1 MFKVPTFVVK
11 DPELIHQIM
20 IKDFGHFYDR
30 GFPAI
35 KRDVLFS
42 ENLFN
47 LRGQSWRSL
56 RNKLTPTFTSGKIKH
71 MFDQFLKSGDHM
83 LESINQ
89 PSEKT
94 FDAKL
99 VSLEFGTE
107 VIASTAFGIDFS
119 KDNPQ
124 TKEFVKNASSGTFQG
139 LRLNLTL
146 FLATV
151 VPKTVELLRIS
162 MFKPGTMDY
171 FINLTK
177 ATKEYRKEKNV
188 KRNDYFD
195 LLMTLQEAEKSG
207 KSSGLPPVVDGNEE
221 DAVINQMEYAPEDT
235 VHDKVAVEGKLD
247 RTDKLIF
254 WFLEI
259 SCRRISF
266 FSCKEYNILYPYFN
280 IFQGEGG
287 TLDPPQDNPVSAT
300 IHLKDI
306 SCYTFW

>member
-1 MFKVPTFVVK
+1 MNIGTCRLNKLNFLTAQCCLFQVPTFVVK

-30 GFPAI
+30 GFPMI

-71 MFDQFLKSGDHM
+71 MFEQFLKSGNHM
-83 LESINQ
+83 IESIDQ
-89 PSEKT
+89 QSEKT
-94 FDAKL
+94 YDAKL

-124 TKEFVKNASSGTFQG
+124 TKEFVQKASSGTFQG

-146 FLATV
+146 FLAAV
-151 VPKTVELLRIS
+151 VPKTVDFIRIS
-162 MFKPGTMDY
+162 MFKPGTMEY

-177 ATKEYRKEKNV
+177 ATKEYRKENNI

-195 LLMTLQEAEKSG
+195 LLMTLQEAEKSE
-207 KSSGLPPVVDGNEE
+207 KSSGLPPVVDGSEE
-221 DAVINQMEYAPEDT
+221 DAVINQMEYAPEYT
-235 VHDKVAVEGKLD
+235 GHDKVAVEGKLD
-247 RTDKLIF
+247 RTHNHKSHL
-254 WFLEI
+254 FL
-259 SCRRISF
+259 
-266 FSCKEYNILYPYFN
+266 P
-280 IFQGEGG
+280 
-287 TLDPPQDNPVSAT
+287 
-300 IHLKDI
+300 
-306 SCYTFW
+306 

>member
-1 MFKVPTFVVK
+1 MPTFVVK

-20 IKDFGHFYDR
+20 VKDFSHFYDR
-30 GFPAI
+30 GFPMI

-56 RNKLTPTFTSGKIKH
+56 RNKLTPTFSSGKIKH

-83 LESINQ
+83 IESIDQ

-94 FDAKL
+94 YDAKL

-124 TKEFVKNASSGTFQG
+124 TKEFVQKASSGTVQG

-151 VPKTVELLRIS
+151 VPKTVDFLGIS
-162 MFKPGTMDY
+162 MFKPGTMEY
-171 FINLTK
+171 FINLTT
-177 ATKEYRKEKNV
+177 ATKEYRKEKNI
-188 KRNDYFD
+188 KRNDYFE
-195 LLMTLQEAEKSG
+195 LLTTLQEADISG
-207 KSSGLPPVVDGNEE
+207 KSSVLSSVIDGSEE
-221 DAVINQMEYAPEDT
+221 DAMINQMEYAPEDT
-235 VHDKVAVEGKLD
+235 TNDKVAVQGKLD
-247 RTDKLIF
+247 RTPKSLVM
-254 WFLEI
+254 
-259 SCRRISF
+259 
-266 FSCKEYNILYPYFN
+266 FSNF
-280 IFQGEGG
+280 
-287 TLDPPQDNPVSAT
+287 
-300 IHLKDI
+300 
-306 SCYTFW
+306 